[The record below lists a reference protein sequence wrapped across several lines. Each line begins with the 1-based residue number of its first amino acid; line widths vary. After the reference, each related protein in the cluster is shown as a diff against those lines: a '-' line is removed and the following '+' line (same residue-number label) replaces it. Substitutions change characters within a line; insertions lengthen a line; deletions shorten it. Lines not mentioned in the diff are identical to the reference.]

1 MLGYVLVKG
10 FKITNDLLRLPFS
23 CAEQTERNYQE
34 CFTEHLLAAF
44 TPTASFI
51 WKSGNKLAGILLR
64 KRKEE
69 IESMRQG
76 DDMC

>member
-1 MLGYVLVKG
+1 MNHSNC
-10 FKITNDLLRLPFS
+10 NDLLKLPFS
-23 CAEQTERNYQE
+23 RGQQTKRNYQE
-34 CFTEHLLAAF
+34 CFTEHLLAAAF

-76 DDMC
+76 NDMC